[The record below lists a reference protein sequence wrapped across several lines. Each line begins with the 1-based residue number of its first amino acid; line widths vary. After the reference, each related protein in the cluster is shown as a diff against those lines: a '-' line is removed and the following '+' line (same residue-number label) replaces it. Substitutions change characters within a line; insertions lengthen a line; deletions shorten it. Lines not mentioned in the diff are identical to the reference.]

1 MILVDTIAAIS
12 TAPGIGAIAIIR
24 LSGKDAWKIASKI
37 FEPGRSESTAQNA
50 HPEGGNAEQWI
61 ANRAMFGYVIDMRT
75 RALVDEVVLIPYK
88 GPHSFTG
95 EDLVEINCHGG
106 AVVTREILN
115 LCLAGGA
122 RLARAGEFT
131 ERAFLNGKI
140 DLVQAEAI
148 NDLIS
153 AKTARQSHLAVSALK
168 GELGRKIHET
178 RATLI
183 ELLTRVNAGIDF
195 PEEVGDIPLD
205 DVSTKVSSVKTQ
217 LEKLAATTRS
227 GKFLR
232 EGLRLA
238 IVGKPNAGKS
248 SLLNQLLNFD
258 RAIVTEIPGTT
269 RDALEEVLDING
281 IPVILTDTAG
291 IRYTEDP
298 VEQIGIERSIEA
310 AEAADLVLFVCDL
323 DSRWSE
329 LDKLIVE
336 MIGEK
341 PFITL
346 GNKMDVSPEF
356 ATAFDKRLPNKD
368 RDNESKIQQADAG
381 DKRWALYKI
390 ANTARPARAA
400 LRERQPVVNEVAPAG
415 QPDLLEDTK
424 TAALRLPI
432 SAKTGEN
439 LDKLSQWIEQWALS
453 TQNPEE
459 TGGSLNAR
467 QGELCLKTIE
477 ALNLVL
483 DTVKSD
489 MPQDCLAT
497 DLKGAVDNLSEVC
510 GEVVSE
516 EVISNIFATF
526 CIGK

>member
-12 TAPGIGAIAIIR
+12 TAPGTGAIAIIR

-37 FEPGRSESTAQNA
+37 FEPGKSENKSEKNKR
-50 HPEGGNAEQWI
+50 PEAGNAEQWT
-61 ANRAMFGYVIDMRT
+61 ANRAMFGYLVDIQT
-75 RALVDEVVLIPYK
+75 RAHVDEVVLIPYK

-95 EDLVEINCHGG
+95 EDLVEVNCHGG

-122 RLARAGEFT
+122 RLARPGEFT

-153 AKTARQSHLAVSALK
+153 AKTARQSHLAVSALR
-168 GELGRKIHET
+168 GDLGRKIHET
-178 RATLI
+178 RASLI

-205 DVSTKVSSVKTQ
+205 DVSSKVSFAKTQ

-248 SLLNQLLNFD
+248 SLLNQLLNFE

-269 RDALEEVLDING
+269 RDALEEVIDING

-323 DSRWSE
+323 ESEWSE

-336 MIGEK
+336 MIGDK

-346 GNKMDVSPEF
+346 GNKMDVSPSHS
-356 ATAFDKRLPNKD
+356 TAFEETHHKPVVKVQEDPS
-368 RDNESKIQQADAG
+368 DN
-381 DKRWALYKI
+381 RWALYKI

-400 LRERQPVVNEVAPAG
+400 LRERQPVVNEVASTQ
-415 QPDLLEDTK
+415 QPNMLEDTK
-424 TAALRLPI
+424 AASLRLTI

-439 LDKLSQWIEQWALS
+439 LDKLSQWIEQWSLS
-453 TQNPEE
+453 AQNPEE

-467 QGELCLKTIE
+467 QGELCIKTIA

-483 DTVKSD
+483 ETVKSD

-497 DLKGAVDNLSEVC
+497 DLKSAIDNLSEVC
-510 GEVVSE
+510 GELVSE